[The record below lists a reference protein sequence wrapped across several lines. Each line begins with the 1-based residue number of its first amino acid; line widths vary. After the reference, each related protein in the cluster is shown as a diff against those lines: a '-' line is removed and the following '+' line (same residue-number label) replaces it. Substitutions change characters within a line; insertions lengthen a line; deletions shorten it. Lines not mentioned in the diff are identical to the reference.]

1 MSLFRKNK
9 DQVLVVISNGNKLIV
24 IIADCR
30 SELPETQLY
39 DTIDDDCN
47 SKASLIK
54 SITPR
59 LINCYNKQLSPQNL
73 FRCLL

>member
-9 DQVLVVISNGNKLIV
+9 DQVLAVISNGNKLIV
-24 IIADCR
+24 IVADCR
-30 SELPETQLY
+30 SELPETQLC
-39 DTIDDDCN
+39 DTSDDDGN

-54 SITPR
+54 RITPE

-73 FRCLL
+73 LRCLL